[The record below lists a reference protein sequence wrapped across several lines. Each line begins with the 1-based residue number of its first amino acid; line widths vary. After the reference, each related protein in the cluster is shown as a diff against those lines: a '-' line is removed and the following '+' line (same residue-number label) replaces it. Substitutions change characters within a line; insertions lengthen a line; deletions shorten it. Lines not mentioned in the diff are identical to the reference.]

1 MFPGMRL
8 SNVILI
14 FAVIAFVAFVFYSLE
29 RVEPLKVTGGHIEHQ
44 GSQVLVRGTVTN
56 TGSQNQVAGLQLSLF
71 DGSGHLITRQDVR
84 LTGLSPGQSEQ
95 FTSPPISAA
104 GAEKFTIQ
112 IDRGNNMY
120 GN

>member
-1 MFPGMRL
+1 MRL
-8 SNVILI
+8 SNAII
-14 FAVIAFVAFVFYSLE
+14 IAAVIGFVAFVFYSLA
-29 RVEPLKVTGGHIEHQ
+29 RVEPLEVSGGRIEHQ
-44 GSQVLVRGTVTN
+44 GNQVFVRGTVTN
-56 TGSQNQVAGLQLSLF
+56 TGSKTQVAGLELRLF
-71 DGSGHLITRQDVR
+71 DGSGHLIARRNIR
-84 LTGLSPGQSEQ
+84 LAGLSPGQSEQ

>member
-1 MFPGMRL
+1 MRWSKL
-8 SNVILI
+8 ILV
-14 FAVIAFVAFVFYSLE
+14 AGVTAFVAFVFHSLM
-29 RVEPLKVTGGHIEHQ
+29 RIEPLEVSGAHIEHH

-56 TGSQNQVAGLQLSLF
+56 GGSQTQVAGLQLRLF
-71 DGSGHLITRQDVR
+71 DGGGHLITRLNVR
-84 LTGLSPGQSEQ
+84 LAGLSPGQSEP
-95 FTSPPISAA
+95 FISPPINAA